1 MHVGMRSCIP
11 CRRCTHPP
19 LVRPRPAGEPYG
31 FGLEVGSKA
40 ELVMVMSQL
49 AGRPAGTNL
58 VCNGY
63 KDSEY
68 MELVSRRGPRRG
80 ARLYAAER
88 GGCQRTAGSATL
100 GVPSSAEH
108 AVCGLV
114 LSRAKRGTPVCPR
127 RCCTAAS

>member
-1 MHVGMRSCIP
+1 MCWSG
-11 CRRCTHPP
+11 PP
-19 LVRPRPAGEPYG
+19 LVAHLRRLPHARGLCFIRLARLHPGLAGEPYR

-68 MELVSRRGPRRG
+68 MELVSRAG
-80 ARLYAAER
+80 ARPGTSGGKWGLQSWAGLGSGHQAAE
-88 GGCQRTAGSATL
+88 GFLQC
-100 GVPSSAEH
+100 
-108 AVCGLV
+108 
-114 LSRAKRGTPVCPR
+114 
-127 RCCTAAS
+127 